1 LEKIKNLVKG
11 LKDLTTIGS
20 ANIIAAIISGI
31 FWFYMAALLGTEEF
45 GKVNYYIAIAT
56 IAYMV
61 SYLGAG
67 NTVLVYTVKD
77 NKIQS
82 SVYFISIISSII
94 TSIVLFFIFYNLGV
108 SLFVIGS
115 VIFGLATSELLA
127 KKLYKDFS
135 KYVISQRI
143 LLLGLS
149 VGLYFL
155 MGSNG
160 VILGFALSYF
170 PYFTKI
176 YKGFRQTKI
185 DTSILKPRAGFMMNS
200 YALDLSNVL
209 STFADK
215 LFIFPLFGYALLGNY
230 SLGMQLL
237 MILAI
242 MPITV
247 YQYILP
253 NYAGGIVNNKI
264 KKVTILASVIF
275 AIFGMVLFPHILSFL
290 FPKFKEAT
298 EIIQIMS
305 LAIIPITINYMYNA
319 RFLGMEKS
327 KYALIGACIYL
338 SVQISGIFILG
349 KIYGINGAA
358 TALVLG
364 AGAQSV
370 FLVVLSKIIKP
381 NISKI

>member
-1 LEKIKNLVKG
+1 MEKIKNLVKG